1 MVYSCAA
8 SGGRFDPLNIERI
21 EERRIEPV
29 TAQRRKSARI
39 RAGVSL
45 GLCFIV
51 LLAGPG
57 RVAAQERLFPVSP
70 DHGWP
75 AASELPELK
84 GSFPVYRLLPEAS
97 RDHEAWM
104 SSADPGTDTRLT
116 QATES
121 ESATDACSTRRVLS
135 GDSSECEQRIA
146 FAEALQQDLA
156 ETGLPKSEFL
166 ERHRVLFSTLIPIT
180 SILAVTANS
189 LVGYDTNHSF
199 RIHHEGWFGEK
210 TTNGGADKA
219 SHMADYYVITSLFE
233 DVYRILG
240 WSERAAILWGFSIAF
255 ATGLANEVS
264 DGFTR
269 HGFSWEDLGADTIG
283 AGASALVALTRTRDL
298 FSMRTSHLPGST
310 YTHDVYAADLKLNG
324 VGQRL
329 NLNIG
334 PLKWLLLSATYQA
347 TGYRVSPPTDKER
360 LIGIEIGLNLQQ
372 ILNDVGVKK
381 DTWWGFG
388 LHLFADNI
396 RFPYTAIGMRYDLN
410 KGKWHGPNAGNYD

>member
-29 TAQRRKSARI
+29 TARRRKLARI
-39 RAGVSL
+39 RAVVSL
-45 GLCFIV
+45 GLCFMV

-75 AASELPELK
+75 AASELPALK
-84 GSFPVYRLLPEAS
+84 GSFPVYRLLPEDS
-97 RDHEAWM
+97 RDHAFDHGAWM
-104 SSADPGTDTRLT
+104 SFADPGTSTQLT
-116 QATES
+116 QATEPG
-121 ESATDACSTRRVLS
+121 S
-135 GDSSECEQRIA
+135 GTEADQRIA
-146 FAEALQQDLA
+146 FAEALQADLA
-156 ETGLPKSEFL
+156 DTGLPKSEFL
-166 ERHRVLFSTLIPIT
+166 ERHRVLFSTVLPIV
-180 SILAVTANS
+180 SVLAVTANS

-219 SHMADYYVITSLFE
+219 SHMTDYFVIANLFN

-240 WSERAAILWGFSIAF
+240 WSERAAILWGFGIAF
-255 ATGLANEVS
+255 TTGLANEVS

-283 AGASALVALTRTRDL
+283 AGAATVIALTRTKDL
-298 FSMRTSHLPGST
+298 FAMRTSHLPGST

-347 TGYRVSPPTDKER
+347 KGYRVSPPTEHER
-360 LIGIEIGLNLQQ
+360 EIGIEIGLNLQQ

-396 RFPYTAIGMRYDLN
+396 RFPYTGIGMRYELN
-410 KGKWHGPNAGNYD
+410 KGKWRGPNAGNYD

>member
-1 MVYSCAA
+1 M
-8 SGGRFDPLNIERI
+8 
-21 EERRIEPV
+21 
-29 TAQRRKSARI
+29 
-39 RAGVSL
+39 
-45 GLCFIV
+45 V

-57 RVAAQERLFPVSP
+57 RLAAQERLFPASP
-70 DHGWP
+70 DHGWSV
-75 AASELPELK
+75 ASENAALK
-84 GSFPVYRLLPEAS
+84 GSFPVYRLLPEDSFDRGPRMGSADRGTKEQLFQATDPGS
-97 RDHEAWM
+97 GTEAW
-104 SSADPGTDTRLT
+104 
-116 QATES
+116 
-121 ESATDACSTRRVLS
+121 
-135 GDSSECEQRIA
+135 RIA
-146 FAEALQQDLA
+146 FAEALQHDPT

-180 SILAVTANS
+180 SVLAVTANS

-199 RIHHEGWFGEK
+199 EIHKEGWFGER

-219 SHMADYYVITSLFE
+219 SHMADYFVITNLFE

-283 AGASALVALTRTRDL
+283 AATASVIALTRTKDL
-298 FSMRTSHLPGST
+298 FAMRTSHLPSST
-310 YTHDVYAADLKLNG
+310 YSDDVYAADLKLNG

-334 PLKWLLLSATYQA
+334 PLKWLLLSATYGSK
-347 TGYRVSPPTDKER
+347 GYRVSPPTEKQR
-360 LIGIEIGLNLQQ
+360 LVGIEIGLNLQQ

-396 RFPYTAIGMRYDLN
+396 RFPYTGIGMRYDLN
-410 KGKWHGPNAGNYD
+410 KGKWHGPNNGNYD